1 MLDYNGKLVF
11 DTAKRTRQYLTGR
24 HNCLVIPMAPG
35 TSTVVRF
42 LLMRPIEDFNH
53 GFRYQ
58 HTSDVAA
65 GANRLL
71 HPPTQIFIYR
81 LGAGATTSNV
91 EGRLPCLVTTSRRHR
106 PATSRCSHS
115 MWRMRLRL
123 ALVISPESCVMDFRM
138 DRYWLETTDWRQVFI
153 Y

>member
-24 HNCLVIPMAPG
+24 HNCLVVPMAPG
-35 TSTVVRF
+35 TSTIVRL

-58 HTSDVAA
+58 HASDVAA
-65 GANRLL
+65 GANGL
-71 HPPTQIFIYR
+71 HPPTQMFIFR
-81 LGAGATTSNV
+81 LGAGGTTSNV
-91 EGRLPCLVTTSRRHR
+91 EGRLPCLVTTFPRHR
-106 PATSRCSHS
+106 PATSRCFHS

-123 ALVISPESCVMDFRM
+123 ALVISPGSCVMDFHM
-138 DRYWLETTDWRQVFI
+138 DCYWLETVVWKQVFI